1 MLAFLLI
8 GAAKILLFLG
18 SIAQMVSRA
27 PTAVIESCFWRLSS
41 ALRRHRRSFL
51 IGETAQGSRV
61 PTFPIGPRGPER
73 DRRGQ
78 RKPFE
83 REESLLNREI

>member
-8 GAAKILLFLG
+8 GAAKILVFIG

-27 PTAVIESCFWRLSS
+27 PTAVIESCFWRLRSG
-41 ALRRHRRSFL
+41 LRRHRRSVL
-51 IGETAQGSRV
+51 NGETAQKSRV
-61 PTFPIGPRGPER
+61 PIYAIGLRGPEG

-83 REESLLNREI
+83 KEATL

>member
-1 MLAFLLI
+1 MIAFLMI
-8 GAAKILLFLG
+8 GAAKILVFLG

-41 ALRRHRRSFL
+41 ALRRHRRSVL
-51 IGETAQGSRV
+51 NGETAQRSRV
-61 PTFPIGPRGPER
+61 PTFPIGLRGPEGE
-73 DRRGQ
+73 RRGQ

-83 REESLLNREI
+83 RGETL

>member
-8 GAAKILLFLG
+8 GAAKILFFLG

-41 ALRRHRRSFL
+41 ALHRRGRSVL
-51 IGETAQGSRV
+51 NDETAHGSRV
-61 PTFPIGPRGPER
+61 PTFPIGLRGPEG

-83 REESLLNREI
+83 REETI

>member
-41 ALRRHRRSFL
+41 ALRRLSKW
-51 IGETAQGSRV
+51 
-61 PTFPIGPRGPER
+61 R
-73 DRRGQ
+73 DRPGVTGPDFPDRASWTGG
-78 RKPFE
+78 RPSRSKETF
-83 REESLLNREI
+83 

>member
-8 GAAKILLFLG
+8 GAAKILVFLG

-27 PTAVIESCFWRLSS
+27 PTAVIESCFWRLSQ
-41 ALRRHRRSFL
+41 ALRRDHRSVL
-51 IGETAQGSRV
+51 NGKTAQGWSRV
-61 PTFPIGPRGPER
+61 PIFPIGLRGPEGG
-73 DRRGQ
+73 RRGQ

-83 REESLLNREI
+83 REETP

>member
-8 GAAKILLFLG
+8 GAAKILVFLG

-27 PTAVIESCFWRLSS
+27 PTAVIESCFWRLSQ
-41 ALRRHRRSFL
+41 ALRRDRRSVL
-51 IGETAQGSRV
+51 NGETAQGSRV
-61 PTFPIGPRGPER
+61 PTFPIGLGGPEGG
-73 DRRGQ
+73 RRGQ

-83 REESLLNREI
+83 REETL

>member
-1 MLAFLLI
+1 MLASLLI
-8 GAAKILLFLG
+8 AAAKILIFLG

-41 ALRRHRRSFL
+41 ALRRHRRSVL
-51 IGETAQGSRV
+51 TGETAQGSRV
-61 PTFPIGPRGPER
+61 RTFPIGLRGPEG

-78 RKPFE
+78 RRPFE
-83 REESLLNREI
+83 REETP